1 MTDLDDPPVI
11 VEIRRRVRP
20 DAREAFER
28 DLKALI
34 KDSLE
39 LAGNE
44 STTVYRPD
52 DTSPDPE
59 YRVVIK
65 FRRASEWRA
74 WQRSERLATWYATIR
89 EHLVA
94 DPVVSETTGLE
105 AWFTLP
111 GEKASR
117 PPPPRHKMAL
127 VTWFAV
133 FAGVTAVSAAL
144 EPLIGAWNP
153 HLRTLI
159 VSGLVVLLL
168 TYVLMPLLVRVLE
181 PWLHPAP

>member
-1 MTDLDDPPVI
+1 MSDLHDPPVI

-39 LAGNE
+39 VAGNQ
-44 STTVYRPD
+44 SATVYRPD
-52 DTSPDPE
+52 DAATDPE

-65 FRRASEWRA
+65 FARASEWRA
-74 WQRSERLATWYATIR
+74 WQASERLAAWYATIR

-94 DPVVSETTGLE
+94 EPTVSEATGLE

-111 GEKASR
+111 GERPVR

-127 VTWFAV
+127 VTWFGV
-133 FAGVTAVSAAL
+133 FTCVTAVSAAL
-144 EPLIGAWNP
+144 QPLIGAWNP
-153 HLRTLI
+153 HLRTLV

-168 TYVLMPLLVRVLE
+168 TYFLMPLLVRLLD
-181 PWLHPAP
+181 PWLHPRR

>member
-20 DAREAFER
+20 EAREAFER

-39 LAGNE
+39 FAGNE

-52 DTSPDPE
+52 DGSSDPE

-65 FRRASEWRA
+65 FRRASEWRT
-74 WQRSERLATWYATIR
+74 WQRSERLAAWYATIR
-89 EHLVA
+89 QHLVA
-94 DPVVSETTGLE
+94 DPVVVETTGLE

-111 GEKASR
+111 GERAVR

-133 FAGVTAVSAAL
+133 FVGVTGVSL
-144 EPLIGAWNP
+144 PLQPLIGTWNP
-153 HLRTLI
+153 HLSTLV

-168 TYVLMPLLVRVLE
+168 TYFLMPLLVRLLD
-181 PWLHPAP
+181 PWLHARG